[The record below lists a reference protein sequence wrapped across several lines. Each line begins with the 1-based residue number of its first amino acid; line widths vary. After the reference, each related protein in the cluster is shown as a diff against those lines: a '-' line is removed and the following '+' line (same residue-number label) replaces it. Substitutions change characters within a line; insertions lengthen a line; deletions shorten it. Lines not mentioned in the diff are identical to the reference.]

1 MLHSAYSSRSSLP
14 TLSRDADD
22 DSTDEILVFAEEEE
36 DDDDTPGALILEEE
50 YDYGLGLPENL
61 PQGYSIKE
69 LEQIVTFVR
78 SSKDANTGNFD
89 QEQKTMLWCIQNGC
103 EEAQPGVWSGCWY
116 FTYLSGEAE
125 GRRAWLEA
133 KNKRLVK
140 ESGGRGRKVPSDD
153 YDMMVE
159 HKEKGKRAFYRG
171 QYKTALDYYVKAEE
185 LMGGHVSGIF
195 LVPAQRAEMVTV
207 LSNQAECFLRL
218 QKYESAIM
226 QTTKALQLDRR
237 HCKSLLRRA
246 KATINLSMALKN
258 LPMVSVAVEDLQIL
272 IEMKGDGA
280 HEAQVLLDNLNAKV
294 TLTAVPP

>member
-1 MLHSAYSSRSSLP
+1 MLHSPYSSRSSLP
-14 TLSRDADD
+14 TVSRDADD

-36 DDDDTPGALILEEE
+36 GDEDTPGPLILEDE
-50 YDYGLGLPENL
+50 YDYGLGLRENL

-69 LEQIVTFVR
+69 LEQMVTFVR

-125 GRRAWLEA
+125 GRQAWLEA
-133 KNKRLVK
+133 QNKRMVK
-140 ESGGRGRKVPSDD
+140 ESGGRGRKVPNDD
-153 YDMMVE
+153 YGMMVE

-185 LMGGHVSGIF
+185 LMGGHVSGIY
-195 LVPAQRAEMVTV
+195 LIPSQRAEMVTV

-218 QKYESAIM
+218 KKYESAIM

-237 HCKSLLRRA
+237 HSKSLLRRA
-246 KATINLSMALKN
+246 KATISLCTTLKIF
-258 LPMVSVAVEDLQIL
+258 PVPSVAVEDLQIL
-272 IEMKGDGA
+272 IEMKGEGV
-280 HEAQVLLDNLNAKV
+280 HEAHALLENVKETANLPV
-294 TLTAVPP
+294 CL